1 LVSALFTI
9 NTITAS
15 YSNAFSV
22 SFTLLYSP
30 IANGVDGGNLQTVVL
45 IEYAFKFRFFF
56 GFFFYKLRIIK
67 IFYVVFTFAYEIVCL
82 VIVL

>member
-1 LVSALFTI
+1 MSALYTI

-56 GFFFYKLRIIK
+56 GFFFYKLHIIK
-67 IFYVVFTFAYEIVCL
+67 IFYVIFTFAYEIVCL

>member
-1 LVSALFTI
+1 MVSALYTI

-22 SFTLLYSP
+22 IFTLLYSP

-45 IEYAFKFRFFF
+45 IEYAFNFRFFF
-56 GFFFYKLRIIK
+56 GFFFFTNYRSSKYFIV
-67 IFYVVFTFAYEIVCL
+67 IFTCDCFVSETNV
-82 VIVL
+82 